1 MWCKSNCDVHTLLVK
16 RTFSSKLFPVHLL
29 VHLCDISL
37 FVSWIFISN
46 AFIFKSCHVEVLRG

>member
-1 MWCKSNCDVHTLLVK
+1 MWCKSNCDDHTLLVK
-16 RTFSSKLFPVHLL
+16 RTFSSKLFPVYLL

-46 AFIFKSCHVEVLRG
+46 AFIFKPCHVEV